1 MLGLLKKEEEEEE
14 LERRR
19 MPKRDFFTSCGAYV
33 RKLALYS
40 NVIHLFDW
48 KSAVEHDG
56 GV

>member
-14 LERRR
+14 LER
-19 MPKRDFFTSCGAYV
+19 MPNGDFFNFLRRV

-40 NVIHLFDW
+40 DVIHLFDW